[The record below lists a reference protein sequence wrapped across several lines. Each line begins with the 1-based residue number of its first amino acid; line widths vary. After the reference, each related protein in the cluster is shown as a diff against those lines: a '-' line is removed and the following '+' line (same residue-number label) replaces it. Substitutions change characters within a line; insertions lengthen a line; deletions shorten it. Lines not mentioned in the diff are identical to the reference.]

1 MSHDN
6 AYSKTSDDDTNDGTE
21 NQDIDPAD
29 DNSSS
34 IDNRY
39 RVRVLNNN
47 KSSIK
52 QPRVCEIGLLPSL
65 PFSAVC
71 IGKSGSGK
79 SMAVCNMLSNPYM
92 LQNVFDYIIMYT
104 GVEPDENLIECL
116 KLPKENIKVNFTE
129 DDVSSYM
136 SKMEKV
142 CKQKGKKSLEEVPK
156 VCMLFDDILGFPKF
170 LKSSTMSKLI
180 TTNRHMNISVIV
192 LSQYF
197 KKLPAIV
204 RTNASY
210 TMVFPSSEAECL
222 KIADELCPPN
232 LNKKQFMTLIRHATS
247 EPYNFLSINSRAEPK
262 KMLRKNFDTILNM

>member
-1 MSHDN
+1 MYND
-6 AYSKTSDDDTNDGTE
+6 AGSKTSTDPPNIGAENKDFDNDDN
-21 NQDIDPAD
+21 
-29 DNSSS
+29 NSSS

-39 RVRVLNNN
+39 KVKVLNNN
-47 KSSIK
+47 KSGLK
-52 QPRVCEIGLLPSL
+52 QPRVCEIGLLPNL

-92 LQNVFDYIIMYT
+92 LKDVFDFIIMYT

-116 KLPKENIKVNFTE
+116 ELPKENIKVNFTE

-136 SKMEKV
+136 TKMEKV

-156 VCMLFDDILGFPKF
+156 VCMIFDDILGFPKF
-170 LKSSTMSKLI
+170 LKSATMSKLI
-180 TTNRHMNISVIV
+180 TTNRHMNISVII

-197 KKLPAIV
+197 KKLPCVV

-222 KIADELCPPN
+222 KIAEELCPPN
-232 LNKKQFMTLIRHATS
+232 LNKKQFMTLIRHATA
-247 EPYNFLSINSRAEPK
+247 EPYQFLSINSRSPPQ